1 MSENCFLK
9 QEATLDILS
18 HVANFCAE
26 CYTPLAENEIIF
38 YDMKNYRYLCSSC
51 QETIQEKSTENCNPE
66 DGVDNSLFS

>member
-18 HVANFCAE
+18 NVASFCAE
-26 CYTPLAENEIIF
+26 CYVSLSENEVIF

-51 QETIQEKSTENCNPE
+51 QETVQEKLIENCEPVE
-66 DGVDNSLFS
+66 GLDNSLFS